1 MLSVIPAPKKAKEL
15 GGVFV
20 LPARLKVKSDFD
32 LPLLEGRV
40 DFFEN

>member
-32 LPLLEGRV
+32 QIGRASCRERV
-40 DFFEN
+40 